1 MDLIGHDLRRF
12 TTIRDEI
19 ADFSRRLGRP
29 IPVTVPISALAG
41 ENVVTKSDEMSWYD
55 GPPLLDLL
63 DAAPGESFRA
73 ELPLRMP
80 VQGVNRPQT
89 NEHHDFRGYMG
100 RIESGAIEVGQKIS
114 VYPNGLTTTVT
125 GIYIGSTPVNRA
137 EAPASVCV
145 TVADELDVSRG
156 DLIADPVSVPQVA
169 RKLAADLVWLDRANL
184 DMRRPYLIKHGART
198 HQAKIE
204 SLDHLLDITTLS
216 QIDAEGQLATNEI
229 GRVTLRIGTDV
240 PFDPYE
246 DNRATGAFVVL
257 DPATNATLAGGIIR
271 GAAA

>member
-1 MDLIGHDLRRF
+1 
-12 TTIRDEI
+12 
-19 ADFSRRLGRP
+19 
-29 IPVTVPISALAG
+29 
-41 ENVVTKSDEMSWYD
+41 
-55 GPPLLDLL
+55 
-63 DAAPGESFRA
+63 
-73 ELPLRMP
+73 
-80 VQGVNRPQT
+80 
-89 NEHHDFRGYMG
+89 MG
-100 RIESGAIEVGQKIS
+100 RIESGSIEVGQKIS

-125 GIYIGSTPVNRA
+125 GIYLGSTPLQRA
-137 EAPASVCV
+137 EAPTSVCI

-156 DLIADPVSVPQVA
+156 DIFADPANAPQVA
-169 RKLAADLVWLDRANL
+169 RKLAADLVWLDRAAL

-216 QIDAEGQLATNEI
+216 QIDAEGKLATNEI

-240 PFDPYE
+240 PFDLYD